1 MGGVPGR
8 FGVPLTPPLFFFFF
22 TPFQGRRDLCPRP
35 GLQQLHPAA
44 QPAHERGRGLAG
56 HHAGEG
62 GGLWEGVLGS
72 PSVPRGVWRGF
83 GVPFCPPWDFWAP
96 FLPPH
101 SFLGT
106 RFHPHVILGTPF
118 YPHFFLGPPSTPKKD
133 FGAPSRGG
141 GTHIP
146 NHLSVWGCTTP
157 CPPSPPRSPQ
167 LQALPGGVSPLNV
180 GVLHDDFFCAPPR
193 SSTPWTP
200 CSATATTWPRPWPR
214 WCRRG
219 GRCCAATRWRSGRP
233 PRPCSSRRPWRST
246 ARTSTT
252 SGRTS

>member
-1 MGGVPGR
+1 MGPRQPPDGPADRPVPGGGTVR
-8 FGVPLTPPLFFFFF
+8 GGPGLGNGGGPGEIWGPSDPPFVFFFF

-101 SFLGT
+101 GFLGT

-141 GTHIP
+141 GDTHSQPFICVGVHHP
-146 NHLSVWGCTTP
+146 LP
-157 CPPSPPRSPQ
+157 PIPSPLPSAPGSP
-167 LQALPGGVSPLNV
+167 
-180 GVLHDDFFCAPPR
+180 
-193 SSTPWTP
+193 
-200 CSATATTWPRPWPR
+200 
-214 WCRRG
+214 RG
-219 GRCCAATRWRSGRP
+219 GLPFKCWGSP
-233 PRPCSSRRPWRST
+233 
-246 ARTSTT
+246 
-252 SGRTS
+252 